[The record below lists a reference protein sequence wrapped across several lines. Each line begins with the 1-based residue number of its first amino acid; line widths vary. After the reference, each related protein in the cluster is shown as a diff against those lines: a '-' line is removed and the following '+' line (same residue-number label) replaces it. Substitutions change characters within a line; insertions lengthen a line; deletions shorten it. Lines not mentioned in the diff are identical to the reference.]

1 MNPNFDN
8 VDPIYSRKNIYQ
20 IFHISVEFLIKSVV
34 VMCSMSSGLVDSFS
48 LVVSLLAVF
57 MLPKLSSPWLR

>member
-20 IFHISVEFLIKSVV
+20 IFHISAEFLIKSVV
-34 VMCSMSSGLVDSFS
+34 VMCIACLQG
-48 LVVSLLAVF
+48 
-57 MLPKLSSPWLR
+57 